1 MWSCWVILEGGAA
14 TVAPTTHLRRAH
26 KGRALE
32 VDSRH
37 TKLEKQKIVQSGLRS
52 DPPFPA
58 NLGAQI
64 GSSNSY
70 PKDGNHAGEDLQR
83 STVRETKSPRPLTAH
98 PRKAKPR
105 HRLATVA
112 GAKAMTEVKRGLGS
126 ALRMMRRKEGR
137 GCIRRWLWVLK
148 CATMLLVSAHMWLI
162 HC

>member
-37 TKLEKQKIVQSGLRS
+37 TKLEKQKI
-52 DPPFPA
+52 
-58 NLGAQI
+58 I

-148 CATMLLVSAHMWLI
+148 CDFIFWGSSHVATA
-162 HC
+162 